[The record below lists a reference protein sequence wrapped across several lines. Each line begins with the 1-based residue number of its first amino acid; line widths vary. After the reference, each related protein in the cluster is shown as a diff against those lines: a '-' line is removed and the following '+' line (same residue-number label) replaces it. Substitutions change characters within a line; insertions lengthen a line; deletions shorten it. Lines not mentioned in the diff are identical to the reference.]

1 MHVPGPL
8 GLLTLILALTPTLT
22 LSHSSPSPNPNPES
36 NPTPTP
42 SPKRVG
48 LWGYYA
54 AAWAA
59 ASEGRLVIVLRRPR
73 VVWSGGRARRR
84 TSWAALLR
92 AVSSRAHLLRVS
104 ARRGLRLGSKVGSGW
119 GWGWG

>member
-1 MHVPGPL
+1 MQVPGSL
-8 GLLTLILALTPTLT
+8 GPLTLILALTPTLT

-36 NPTPTP
+36 NPNPTP

-73 VVWSGGRARRR
+73 VVWSGDRARRR
-84 TSWAALLR
+84 TSWAALLTS
-92 AVSSRAHLLRVS
+92 VSSCPYLLRVS
-104 ARRGLRLGSKVGSGW
+104 ARARAEAGVQGGLGLGW
-119 GWGWG
+119 GWG